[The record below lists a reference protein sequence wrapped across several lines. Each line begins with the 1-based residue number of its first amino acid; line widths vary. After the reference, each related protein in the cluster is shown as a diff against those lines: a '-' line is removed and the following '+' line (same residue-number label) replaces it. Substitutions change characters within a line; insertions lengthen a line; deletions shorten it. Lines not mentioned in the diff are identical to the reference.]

1 MKRNRNK
8 SELLHSRQET
18 ANTIQLARYRTRPQ
32 TAFTLVSFFREFF
45 QHDPEPTDLVYKQR
59 YSAELVDGFKVLS
72 LLVFATMV
80 FLFLVHLPQMEGPT
94 QPFPDALSV
103 MTCAVLTVAGG
114 VGLLTSRFIRSPAT
128 AVAASAALLVFCV
141 AAFTIDR
148 LRQTAQG
155 DRPAPSLIPIVSFVL
170 ILAVAVIPLRPARV
184 LGLGILLLTSCA
196 LAARFG
202 EVPLQANPLD
212 FVTAGTSVAVS
223 VIVAAR
229 ATSQRIRVHQAH
241 LSAIN
246 AEREV
251 EDTRE
256 RALLAESAVT
266 MERLAASLS
275 HELNT
280 PIGALKSATETLTLC
295 VQKYASF
302 AAGSR
307 LPHMVQELSTA
318 VRDSTA
324 RLSET
329 VGRIQRFANL
339 DRGAIRLIDINEL
352 VQDAVALMNPPSMSQ
367 VQVALNLAPLPQI
380 WCRPHGLSIALAS
393 ILNEFLE
400 NGMAVTIET
409 YATGDKVVVKLAEA
423 GAADVSEERGQ
434 GELRFAVVSG
444 HVRASGWELFAA
456 RQLVRETG
464 GDLQIQRNSPDAQTI
479 TITLSASAIL
489 PGQSARNGTES

>member
-1 MKRNRNK
+1 MKRNHDSE
-8 SELLHSRQET
+8 SELLHSRQGT
-18 ANTIQLARYRTRPQ
+18 ANRLQLARHQTRPRA
-32 TAFTLVSFFREFF
+32 AFTLVAFFREFF
-45 QHDPEPTDLVYKQR
+45 QRDSEPADLVYKQR
-59 YSAELVDGFKVLS
+59 YAAELVDSFRVLS
-72 LLVFATMV
+72 LLVFATMSV
-80 FLFLVHLPQMEGPT
+80 LFLVHLPQVEGLRPR
-94 QPFPDALSV
+94 FPDALSV

-114 VGLLTSRFIRSPAT
+114 VGLLTSKFIRSPAT
-128 AVAASAALLVFCV
+128 AVAASAALLVSCV
-141 AAFTIDR
+141 AALTIDR

-170 ILAVAVIPLRPARV
+170 ILGVAVIPLRPARM
-184 LGLGILLLTSCA
+184 LGLGVLLLTSCG
-196 LAARFG
+196 LAAWFG
-202 EVPLQANPLD
+202 EVPLEANPLD
-212 FVTAGTSVAVS
+212 VVTAGTAVAVS
-223 VIVAAR
+223 VIIAAR

-251 EDTRE
+251 EDVRE

-295 VQKYASF
+295 VQKHASF

-307 LPHMVQELSTA
+307 LPQMVQELSTA
-318 VRDSTA
+318 IRDSTA

-339 DRGAIRLIDINEL
+339 DRSAIRLIDINEL

-380 WCRPHGLSIALAS
+380 WCRPHGLSVALAS
-393 ILNEFLE
+393 ILNELLE
-400 NGMAVTIET
+400 NGIAVTIDT
-409 YATGDKVVVKLAEA
+409 YAIGDKVVIKLAEA
-423 GAADVSEERGQ
+423 GHADVSEGREQ
-434 GELRFAVVSG
+434 GELSFAVVSG

-464 GDLQIQRNSPDAQTI
+464 GDLQIERNSPDAQTI
-479 TITLSASAIL
+479 TIALSASAVL
-489 PGQSARNGTES
+489 PNQSATTAA